1 MDILESAKNSDIDVC
16 WDILAD
22 GRRFQREQGF
32 VQWTDDYPNRD
43 TVKDDILSQK
53 GYVLKVDGAIA
64 GYMCI
69 DFSGEPA
76 YESINGSWRSEKTY
90 AVIHR
95 MAFCKSFCGKGLSES
110 AFSLA
115 EKLCIE
121 QGVDYLRIDTAY
133 PNKRMQHILEK
144 NGFKYCGVIKYQ
156 GSERLAYDKFL

>member
-16 WDILAD
+16 WAILAD

-43 TVKDDILSQK
+43 TVENDILSQK

-76 YESINGSWRSEKTY
+76 YESINGSWRSEKTTPLY
-90 AVIHR
+90 TGLLFV
-95 MAFCKSFCGKGLSES
+95 KSS
-110 AFSLA
+110 A
-115 EKLCIE
+115 EKGSQSPRFLWQKNCVSRKVWTTSGSIPHLLIN
-121 QGVDYLRIDTAY
+121 GCSISWRKTAS
-133 PNKRMQHILEK
+133 NT
-144 NGFKYCGVIKYQ
+144 
-156 GSERLAYDKFL
+156 AA

>member
-1 MDILESAKNSDIDVC
+1 MNILESANNSDIDVC

-76 YESINGSWRSEKTY
+76 YESINGSWRSEKTTPLY
-90 AVIHR
+90 TGWLFA
-95 MAFCKSFCGKGLSES
+95 KSS
-110 AFSLA
+110 A
-115 EKLCIE
+115 EKGSQRPRFLLQKNCVSSKAWTTSGSI
-121 QGVDYLRIDTAY
+121 
-133 PNKRMQHILEK
+133 PHILIRGCSISWRK
-144 NGFKYCGVIKYQ
+144 TASNT
-156 GSERLAYDKFL
+156 AA